1 MLQVS
6 HACRKSF
13 HQDFILSSAVFSI
26 VFSTLDGKFPFDV
39 QRKKERKVSE
49 QLHGLSQ
56 LVCATLWSYTA
67 KTMQREYTILPRKII
82 YVL

>member
-13 HQDFILSSAVFSI
+13 HQDSILSST
-26 VFSTLDGKFPFDV
+26 VFSTFDGKFPFDV

-82 YVL
+82 HVL